1 MRKGQIF
8 FIPIFVLGSAIAGDL
23 EGKKQLQ
30 TEYFRFRIKI
40 SYRKIEA
47 PLISLSY
54 ISLLYRSWVMHSE
67 QD

>member
-8 FIPIFVLGSAIAGDL
+8 FIQIFVLGSGIAGDL
-23 EGKKQLQ
+23 EGKKLQ

-54 ISLLYRSWVMHSE
+54 ISLLFRSWVMNSE